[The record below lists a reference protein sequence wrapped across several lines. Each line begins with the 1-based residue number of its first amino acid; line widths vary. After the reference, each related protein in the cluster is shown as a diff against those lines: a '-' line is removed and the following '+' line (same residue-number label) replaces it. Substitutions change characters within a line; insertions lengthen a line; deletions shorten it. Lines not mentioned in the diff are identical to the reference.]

1 MRCNEVKPGSYDC
14 VYNIM
19 PPYKC
24 GMLDKIY
31 RYVNIDKCLIHEII
45 HLWEQ
50 GIKTTGCCCG
60 HGDITKAYIQ
70 VQKECIL
77 KMKELG
83 YVEHFNINH
92 PLADDYFIP
101 KTVLASNFLYGE
113 AKTNKVE
120 EQKTEKQKGE

>member
-31 RYVNIDKCLIHEII
+31 RYVSIDKCLIHEII

-50 GIKTTGCCCG
+50 GIKTVGCCCG
-60 HGDITKAYIQ
+60 HGEITKAYIQ
-70 VQKECIL
+70 VQEEYIP
-77 KMKELG
+77 KMTKLG
-83 YVEHFNINH
+83 YFERFNINR
-92 PLADDYFIP
+92 PLADDCFIP
-101 KTVLASNFLYGE
+101 KTVLAPNFLYGK
-113 AKTNKVE
+113 AKANKV
-120 EQKTEKQKGE
+120 